1 MSARKAVVTGGS
13 GNLGR
18 WTVKAMVDA
27 GYDVLNLDTVR
38 EPDRLCECWT
48 ADLTQSGP
56 VYEALQGAD
65 CVVHLAAHQ
74 APFMAADTEVFRNN
88 IAITYNVMKAAADI
102 GVPRVVHASSIAAYG
117 FAYAPDTLAP
127 DHLPLDEDY
136 PCTPQDPYALSK
148 VFGEQLGD
156 SFVSISGMTVASLR
170 IAGVNF
176 DPAFE
181 TLPERWA
188 DPAKGART
196 FWSYIDVRDAAAACR
211 LAADASIDGHEIFNI
226 AAATSR
232 YPKPTADLVG
242 RYMPGTTIRDGF
254 AGNWGGLDTSR
265 ARTRLGFSAHH
276 VWEDYIRP
284 DGTPVLD
291 G

>member
-1 MSARKAVVTGGS
+1 VSARKAVVTGGS

-18 WTVKAMVDA
+18 WTVKALIEA
-27 GYDVLNLDTVR
+27 GYEVLSLDSVR
-38 EPDRLCECWT
+38 APERLCECWT

-56 VYEALQGAD
+56 VYEALQSAD

-74 APFMAADTEVFRNN
+74 APFMAADTDVFRNN

-102 GVPRVVHASSIAAYG
+102 GVPRVVHASSIAAFG
-117 FAYAPDTLAP
+117 FAYATKTMVPDY
-127 DHLPLDEDY
+127 LPLDEEY
-136 PCTPQDPYALSK
+136 LCKPQDPYALSK
-148 VFGEQLGD
+148 VFGEQLAD
-156 SFVSISGMTVASLR
+156 SFVGISEMTVASLR

-176 DPAFE
+176 DLAYE

-211 LAADASIDGHEIFNI
+211 LAADAQIDGHEIFNI

-232 YPKPTADLVG
+232 YLEPTADLVV
-242 RYMPGTTIRDGF
+242 RYFPGTTIRDGF
-254 AGNWGGLDTSR
+254 VGNWGGLDTSR
-265 ARTRLGFSAHH
+265 AHTRLGFAARH

-284 DGTPVLD
+284 DGTPVS
-291 G
+291 GG